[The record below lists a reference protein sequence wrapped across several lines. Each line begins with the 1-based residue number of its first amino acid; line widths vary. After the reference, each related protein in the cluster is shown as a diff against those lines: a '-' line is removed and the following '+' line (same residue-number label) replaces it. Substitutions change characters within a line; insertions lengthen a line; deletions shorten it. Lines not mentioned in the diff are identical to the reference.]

1 MRLSASY
8 FRYNTPMATDVAAK
22 WEMVIGLEV
31 HAQINTDTKMYCNC
45 PAVNTTE
52 LTEANRHVCPV
63 CLGHPGTL
71 PRPNRQAVIRALTLA
86 LKLSS
91 SINERSVFAR
101 KNYFYPD
108 LPKGYQ
114 ISQYD
119 LPLAQGGVLPYWH
132 GQHKHEARLVR
143 IHLEEDTA
151 KLFHQE
157 DGTAVLDYNRSGV
170 PLIEIVSPPA
180 FSDPAACVSYLDELR
195 GLLQRLL
202 VSQAAMESGN
212 MRCEPNISVRPRG
225 SDELRTK
232 TEIKNLNSFATLRRA
247 VEAEAQRQIELYE
260 RGKQVK
266 QATLRY
272 DEARGITVPMRVK
285 ETPDDYRY
293 FDDPDIPPLILSK
306 RLLDE
311 AAEDVR
317 ASIFELRQMMV
328 EQDSISHE
336 MAATIAGDRIV
347 HRFYRLCCKDGHSPR
362 EVAKWVTGELMRLL
376 HEAPLRIE
384 PGELSNI
391 LSRLG
396 AGELTLPQARDVFET
411 IYRTGHT
418 YEAVIQEKGL
428 QEGSSAISLE
438 RACGESIAENPMV
451 VADIKAGKV
460 NAVQVLVGAVM
471 KKTRGG
477 ADPQETRK
485 VLLQMLGIN

>member
-1 MRLSASY
+1 MY
-8 FRYNTPMATDVAAK
+8 FRYNTGMAIDVTAK
-22 WEMVIGLEV
+22 WETVIGLEV
-31 HAQINTDTKMYCNC
+31 HAQVNTDTKMYCNC
-45 PAVNTTE
+45 PAINTAE
-52 LTEANRHVCPV
+52 VAEANRHVCPV

-71 PRPNRQAVIRALTLA
+71 PRPNRQAVVRALTLA
-86 LKLSS
+86 QKLNSE
-91 SINERSVFAR
+91 INERSVFAR

-119 LPLAQGGVLPYWH
+119 LPLAQGGALPYWH
-132 GQHKHEARLVR
+132 NQRKREARLVR

-151 KLFHQE
+151 KLFHLE
-157 DGTAVLDYNRSGV
+157 DGTAALDYNRSGI
-170 PLIEIVSPPA
+170 PLIEIVSQPDFDDA
-180 FSDPAACVSYLDELR
+180 AACVSYLEELR
-195 GLLQRLL
+195 GLLQRLR
-202 VSQAAMESGN
+202 VSEAAMESGN

-225 SDELRTK
+225 SEELRTK
-232 TEIKNLNSFATLRRA
+232 TEIKNLNSFSTLRRA
-247 VEAEAQRQIELYE
+247 VEAEAQRQVELYE
-260 RGKQVK
+260 KGQEVQ

-272 DEARGITVPMRVK
+272 DEARGITVPMRIK

-293 FDDPDIPPLILSK
+293 FDDPDIPPLIVSR

-328 EQDSISHE
+328 EQDSISHD

-362 EVAKWVTGELMRLL
+362 EVAKWVTGELIRLL

-391 LSRLG
+391 LARLS
-396 AGELTLPQARDVFET
+396 ANELTLPQARDVFET
-411 IYRTGHT
+411 IYRTGKT

-428 QEGSSAISLE
+428 LEGPGSISLE
-438 RACGESIAENPMV
+438 QVCGEAIAENPQII
-451 VADIKAGKV
+451 ADLKAGKL
-460 NAVQVLVGAVM
+460 NAVQVLVGVVM

-477 ADPQETRK
+477 ADPQEARQ
-485 VLLQMLGIN
+485 VLLKMLKLD

>member
-1 MRLSASY
+1 
-8 FRYNTPMATDVAAK
+8 MAIDVAAK

-31 HAQINTDTKMYCNC
+31 HAQVNTDTKMYCNC

-71 PRPNRQAVIRALTLA
+71 PRPNRLAVIRALTLA
-86 LKLSS
+86 LKLNST
-91 SINERSVFAR
+91 INERSVFAR

-132 GQHKHEARLVR
+132 GQHKREARLVR

-151 KLFHQE
+151 KLFHLE
-157 DGTAVLDYNRSGV
+157 DGTAILDYNRSGV
-170 PLIEIVSPPA
+170 PLIEIVSEPD
-180 FSDPAACVSYLDELR
+180 FSDPAECVSYLDELR

-247 VEAEAQRQIELYE
+247 VEAEAQRQVELYE

-293 FDDPDIPPLILSK
+293 FDDPDIPPLVLSK

-391 LSRLG
+391 LSRLS

-411 IYRTGHT
+411 IYRSGRT

-428 QEGSSAISLE
+428 QGGPGGMPLE
-438 RACGESIAENPMV
+438 KACGESIAENPLV
-451 VADIKAGKV
+451 VADIKAGKM
-460 NAVQVLVGAVM
+460 NAVQVLVGVVM

-477 ADPQETRK
+477 ADPQEARK
-485 VLLQMLGIN
+485 VLLQMLGIH